1 MTHYAL
7 LKEREVID
15 VTGPDSRAFLQGKIS
30 NNMDNL
36 NPEQSMYAAML
47 TPQGKYLY
55 DFIVIDK
62 NPAIWMDTEKAR
74 CDALTQRLNLFRLNS
89 DVQIYP
95 QGSSLTV
102 VAIWGAEALSCVGLK
117 DKAGLTSAFGSGLAL
132 TDPRH
137 SSLGSRLI
145 APTTDINS
153 LTSSLGIE
161 KASSAAYDAHRL
173 HLGIPDGSRDL
184 VVDKSFLLE
193 SNFEDLNGVAFD
205 KGCYIGQENT
215 ARQKHRGT
223 IRKRLVKVRIDG
235 PTPDPNTPVT
245 WRNDE
250 IGTMR
255 SSRDD
260 QGIAMI
266 RLDRWEKANEEG
278 ATLYAGSA
286 VVVPIKPDWAEF

>member
-1 MTHYAL
+1 M
-7 LKEREVID
+7 ID
-15 VTGPDSRAFLQGKIS
+15 VTGHDSRTFLQGMIS

-36 NPEQSMYAAML
+36 HPKQSMYAAML

-55 DFIVIDK
+55 DFLVIDK
-62 NPAIWMDTEKAR
+62 NPAIWMDTEQAR
-74 CDALTQRLNLFRLNS
+74 CDALTKRLSLFRLNS
-89 DVQIYP
+89 DVRINR
-95 QGSSLTV
+95 QGPALTV
-102 VAIWGAEALSCVGLK
+102 VAIWGAKALSCVGLK
-117 DKAGLTSAFGSGLAL
+117 EKVGSTSPFGSGLVL

-145 APTTDINS
+145 APTTDIES
-153 LTSSLGIE
+153 LMSSLGVE
-161 KASSAAYDAHRL
+161 KATSASYDSHRL

-223 IRKRLVKVRIDG
+223 IRKRLLKVNIDG
-235 PTPDPNTPVT
+235 PAPDPNTPVT
-245 WRNDE
+245 WRNNE

-255 SSRDD
+255 SSRDG

-266 RLDRWEKANEEG
+266 RLDRWAKASQEG
-278 ATLYAGSA
+278 ATLHAGSA
-286 VVVPIKPDWAEF
+286 IVVPIKPAWAQF